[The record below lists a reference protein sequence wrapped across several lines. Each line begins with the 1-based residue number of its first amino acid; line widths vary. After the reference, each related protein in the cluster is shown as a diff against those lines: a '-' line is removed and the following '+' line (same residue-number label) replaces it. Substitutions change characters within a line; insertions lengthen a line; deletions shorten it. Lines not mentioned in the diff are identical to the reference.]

1 MRLAF
6 FGDIVGRSGRKAY
19 VDGIGGLRERLKLDF
34 VMVNG
39 ENAAGGFGI
48 TQEIYQDLIDAG
60 SDVVTLGNHAWDQ
73 REALVFI
80 QREPALLRP
89 LNYPP
94 GTPGNGSGLYE
105 AAGGKQVLVMN
116 VLGRVSMDAVD
127 DPFQAVDHQLSACPL
142 RASCD
147 AIVIDMHAEA
157 TSEKMAMGHFADGR
171 ASLVVGTHTHVPTS
185 DHQILPDGTAYITDV
200 GMCGDYNSV
209 IGMDKDEPVN
219 RFVTKLPGQRFTPAL
234 GEATVSGVVVDT
246 DDATGLA
253 TRIAPIRMGGRLEP
267 TWPDLC

>member
-1 MRLAF
+1 MRLGF
-6 FGDIVGRSGRKAY
+6 FGDIVGRSGRTADIDT
-19 VDGIGGLRERLKLDF
+19 VGRAREELRLDF
-34 VMVNG
+34 VVVNG

-48 TQEIYQDLIDAG
+48 TYEIFRDLIDAG

-80 QREPALLRP
+80 EREPALLRP

-94 GTPGNGSGLYE
+94 GTPGKGSGLFE
-105 AAGGKQVLVMN
+105 AAGGRQVLVMN
-116 VLGRVSMDAVD
+116 VLGRVAMDAVD
-127 DPFQAVDHQLSACPL
+127 DPFRAVDHQLSACPL
-142 RASCD
+142 REGCD

-185 DHQILPDGTAYITDV
+185 DHHILPEGTAYMTDA
-200 GMCGDYNSV
+200 GMCGDYDSV
-209 IGMDKDEPVN
+209 IGMDKEEPIN
-219 RFVTKLPGQRFTPAL
+219 RFVTKLPGQRFTAAP
-234 GEATVSGVVVDT
+234 GEATVSGVLVET

-253 TRIAPIRMGGRLEP
+253 TLIAPIRSGGRLEP
-267 TWPDLC
+267 AWPCQ